1 MTTRWTEADIKRK
14 GLKVSNSTPLKPP
27 KSVELKQPPAFA
39 LGRMKQGKMNKTEA
53 AYAKY
58 LEVQKQFGHV
68 MEYWFEPMNLRLAD
82 KCFFKVDFM
91 VLTKSLQLECHEV
104 KGWWTDDAKV
114 KIKAAATKFP
124 FRFIAVQLIKGNW
137 VFTEF

>member
-91 VLTKSLQLECHEV
+91 VQLKNYHIEFHEI
-104 KGWWTDDAKV
+104 KGGYITDDALV
-114 KIKAAATKFP
+114 KFKIAAEMFP
-124 FRFIAVQLIKGNW
+124 FKFRMIALAKGDW
-137 VFTEF
+137 IEKY

>member
-91 VLTKSLQLECHEV
+91 VLTKNLQLECHEV